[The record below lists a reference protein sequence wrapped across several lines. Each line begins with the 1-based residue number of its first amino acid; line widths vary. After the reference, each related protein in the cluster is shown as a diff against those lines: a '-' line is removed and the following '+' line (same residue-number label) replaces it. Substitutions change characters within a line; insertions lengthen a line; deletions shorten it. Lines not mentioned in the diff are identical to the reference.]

1 MFKEIVLKITQ
12 IITNPEAAWRKLKEH
27 ENHESFINRYLHPV
41 FGVISLTTFVGG
53 LWLVADGGLEIAL
66 KNTIISLVTVYG
78 GYFIASYILNEL
90 FPKFGMSKDESKVQ
104 QFVGFSSA
112 LVYAI
117 FIVSPLLP
125 NLPILW
131 IFAIYTVYIVYMGF
145 EVYISVEEE
154 QRVNFT
160 GVATTVILL
169 TPFIIK
175 GILSILIK

>member
-1 MFKEIVLKITQ
+1 MFKEIVVKIIQ
-12 IITNPEAAWRKLKEH
+12 IITNPDEAWRKLEKH

-41 FGVISLTTFVGG
+41 FGIISLTTFVGG
-53 LWLVADGGLEIAL
+53 LWIVADGGLEIAL

-90 FPKFGMSKDESKVQ
+90 MPKFGISKDEAKVQ
-104 QFVGFSSA
+104 QFVGFASA

-125 NLPILW
+125 DLPILW

-145 EVYISVEEE
+145 EVYITVEEE

-169 TPFIIK
+169 TPFIIEK
-175 GILSILIK
+175 ILAILIK